1 MKGPIKAAFQPKAQP
16 VWPQPSH
23 AVASKLIFDVIC
35 IFSALPV
42 FSLKIPYP
50 ELIVKAQYGSAALG
64 RLTHCT
70 IGVASPG
77 ASSMVRWVYFA
88 APLSSKDA
96 LMVGNSST
104 LL

>member
-1 MKGPIKAAFQPKAQP
+1 MSISSG
-16 VWPQPSH
+16 
-23 AVASKLIFDVIC
+23 IC
-35 IFSALPV
+35 TLSALPV

-70 IGVASPG
+70 IGG